1 MIAVCPRALRQPRHL
16 PRHDLKEGPRL
27 CFFEVTTAC
36 DLACRHC
43 RACAQPEP
51 EHGQLTTSQ
60 ARMLIDQLTEF
71 EEPPLLVL
79 TGGDPFK
86 RRDLFAI
93 IAHAVSSGLDVSITP
108 SAAPLATPDAIR
120 RLHDTGVRRMAVSI
134 DGADAAT
141 HDLFRGAPGSF
152 ERSLDMLVTA
162 AVLGLSTQV
171 NTTVTPHNADQID
184 LLADLLAGL
193 GIDMWSVF
201 FLVPTGRA
209 ATLPRLNAAECEA
222 VFEKLWQQSLRQPY
236 MIKTTEG
243 PHYRRYQMLRRS
255 RATSTNG
262 QPASRPRSLSLNL
275 NDGKGVMFVSSTG
288 VIQPSGFLP
297 IECGRFPADHPVNI
311 YRYSPVFRALRDP
324 RRLEG
329 KCALC
334 EFRRVCGGSR
344 ARAYAVTGNMLAQEP
359 DCAYVP
365 PDCRSS
371 LV

>member
-1 MIAVCPRALRQPRHL
+1 MIATCSRAVRPAQHL
-16 PRHDLKEGPRL
+16 PRHDLKEGPRI
-27 CFFEVTTAC
+27 CFLELTIAC

-43 RACAQPEP
+43 RASAQTRPA
-51 EHGQLTTSQ
+51 HGQLTTAQ
-60 ARMLIDQLTEF
+60 VRMLIDQLTEF

-93 IAHAVSSGLDVSITP
+93 INHAVDSGLEVSITP
-108 SAAPLATPDAIR
+108 SATPLVTLDAIR
-120 RLHDTGVRRMAVSI
+120 RLRDAGVHRMAVSI

-141 HDLFRGAPGSF
+141 HERFRGMPGSF
-152 ERSLDMLVTA
+152 ERSLDILVTA
-162 AVLGLSTQV
+162 AVLDLPTQV

-184 LLADLLAGL
+184 ALADLLAGL
-193 GIDMWSVF
+193 GIEMWSVF

-209 ATLPRLNAAECEA
+209 AALPRLNAAECEMA
-222 VFEKLWQQSLRQPY
+222 FEKLWQQSQRQHY
-236 MIKTTEG
+236 VIKATEA

-255 RATSTNG
+255 GAASTNG
-262 QPASRPRSLSLNL
+262 RSATRPTSFSLGL

-297 IECGRFPADHPVNI
+297 IECGRFPTNHPVNI
-311 YRYSPVFRALRDP
+311 YRYSPVFRALRDV

-359 DCAYVP
+359 DCAYLP
-365 PDCRSS
+365 EDCR
-371 LV
+371 

>member
-1 MIAVCPRALRQPRHL
+1 MIAVCRKEPRSPQRL
-16 PRHDLKEGPRL
+16 PRFNLNEGPRL

-36 DLACRHC
+36 DLACLHC
-43 RACAQPEP
+43 RACAQTEP
-51 EHGQLTTSQ
+51 ECGQLTTGQ

-79 TGGDPFK
+79 TGGDPFQ

-93 IAHAVSSGLDVSITP
+93 IEHAVDSGLDVSITP
-108 SAAPLATPDAIR
+108 SATPLATAEVIC
-120 RLHDTGVRRMAVSI
+120 RLHDAGVRRMAVSI

-141 HDLFRGAPGSF
+141 HDRFRGAPGSF
-152 ERSLDMLVTA
+152 ARSVDMLVTA
-162 AVLGLSTQV
+162 AGLGLSTQV
-171 NTTVTPHNADQID
+171 NTTVTPHNLGQID
-184 LLADLLAGL
+184 ALAELLAGL
-193 GIDMWSVF
+193 GIEMWSVF

-209 ATLPRLNAAECEA
+209 ATLPRLNAAEYEL
-222 VFEKLWQQSLRQPY
+222 VFDKLWRQSQRQPY
-236 MIKTTEG
+236 VIKTTEA

-255 RATSTNG
+255 LRSSTNG
-262 QPASRPRSLSLNL
+262 QCVSRPRAVTPGV

-297 IECGRFPADHPVNI
+297 IECGRFPRDHLVNI
-311 YRYSPVFRALRDP
+311 YRYSPVFRALRDA

-329 KCALC
+329 KCGQC

-359 DCAYVP
+359 DCNYVP
-365 PDCRSS
+365 LECR
-371 LV
+371 

>member
-1 MIAVCPRALRQPRHL
+1 MIAICRNQPRTVQHL
-16 PRHDLKEGPRL
+16 PRCDLNAGPRL
-27 CFFEVTTAC
+27 CFFELTTAC
-36 DLACRHC
+36 DLACQHC

-51 EHGQLTTSQ
+51 ETGQLTTSQ

-93 IAHAVSSGLDVSITP
+93 IEHAVDSGLDVAITP
-108 SAAPLATPDAIR
+108 SATPLATAAAIR
-120 RLHDTGVRRMAVSI
+120 RLHDAGVRRMAVSI
-134 DGADAAT
+134 DGADAVT

-152 ERSLDMLVTA
+152 ARSLEMLADA
-162 AVLGLSTQV
+162 AGVGLPTQV
-171 NTTVTPHNADQID
+171 NTTVTPHNVGQID
-184 LLADLLAGL
+184 ALADLLGGL
-193 GIDMWSVF
+193 CIEMWSVF

-209 ATLPRLNAAECEA
+209 ALLPRLDAAGCEE
-222 VFEKLWQQSLRQPY
+222 VFEKLWQQSQRQPY
-236 MIKTTEG
+236 VIKTTEA
-243 PHYRRYQMLRRS
+243 PHYRRFQMLRRS
-255 RATSTNG
+255 RATNTNG
-262 QPASRPRSLSLNL
+262 QSAPRPRGLSIGL

-311 YRYSPVFRALRDP
+311 YRYSPVFQALRDV

-329 KCALC
+329 KCRVC

-359 DCAYVP
+359 DCNYIPAEY
-365 PDCRSS
+365 RS
-371 LV
+371 LR

>member
-1 MIAVCPRALRQPRHL
+1 MIAVCPRAVRPTQHL
-16 PRHDLKEGPRL
+16 PRRDLKEGPRL
-27 CFFEVTTAC
+27 CFLELTIAC
-36 DLACRHC
+36 DLACQHC
-43 RACAQPEP
+43 RASAQLEP
-51 EHGQLTTSQ
+51 ERGQLTTAQ
-60 ARMLIDQLTEF
+60 VRMLIDQLTEF

-93 IAHAVSSGLDVSITP
+93 IDHAVDSGLEVSITP
-108 SAAPLATPDAIR
+108 SATPLVTAAAIR
-120 RLHDTGVRRMAVSI
+120 RLRDAGVRRMAVSI

-141 HDLFRGAPGSF
+141 HDRFRGTPCSF

-162 AVLGLSTQV
+162 AVLGLATQV

-184 LLADLLAGL
+184 PLADLLGGL
-193 GIDMWSVF
+193 GIEMWSVF

-209 ATLPRLNAAECEA
+209 ASLPRLNAAECEV
-222 VFEKLWQQSLRQPY
+222 VFEKLWQQSQRQSY
-236 MIKTTEG
+236 MIKTTEA

-255 RATSTNG
+255 VTTSTNG
-262 QPASRPRSLSLNL
+262 QSASRPKYHSLGL

-297 IECGRFPADHPVNI
+297 IECGRFPTDHPVNI
-311 YRYSPVFRALRDP
+311 YRYSPVFRALRDV

-329 KCALC
+329 KCSVC

-344 ARAYAVTGNMLAQEP
+344 ARAYAVTGNLFAQEP

-365 PDCRSS
+365 EDGR
-371 LV
+371 